1 MAIPFKNCLCEEKTD
16 YDSHSPSNNSKQTDL
31 TEQKKHPNDLTLDQ
45 SFQRTSKHFN
55 ILKSSELRLER
66 KLEISGS
73 SD

>member
-1 MAIPFKNCLCEEKTD
+1 MPCE
-16 YDSHSPSNNSKQTDL
+16 DSGL
-31 TEQKKHPNDLTLDQ
+31 TVSLKPEEQKNGV
-45 SFQRTSKHFN
+45 TSKHFN